1 MIKASLVPSVC
12 SWDGGG
18 RLAFSSKENIPEQVF
33 GTKIYCLGFTHGSC
47 CSYLLPKQRNSF
59 CSIGNTTN
67 SVYGGESSSGFSF
80 VLCPLPCN
88 RAKLRNGSVL
98 AIWIPG
104 TCERIQRSPFS
115 PHFHHIAFK
124 GPAHYSSFRTR
135 PFVTCEFPPLSYQ
148 GTDDGTG
155 IKMSLPCHGS
165 SAVPQCISSQEL
177 EAVFSKAIKKCGSAS
192 KQRGYRLVAKATNK
206 KPQLVIPDA
215 VRVEPGK
222 YSYDVENALNQLSA
236 LAPRASIARCMDSYR
251 NKLSMKDFSLIFREF
266 GQRGDWE
273 RALRLFKY
281 MQRQQWCK
289 PHEHIYTILI
299 GILGREG
306 LLDRCSE
313 IFEEMPSQNVEWNA
327 YSFTALINAY
337 GRNGQYEA
345 SLHLLARMKREKV
358 TPNLITYNTVINA
371 CAKGGM
377 DWEGLLGLFA
387 QMRHEGI
394 QPDIITYN
402 TLLGACSIRALDEE
416 AKMVFRTMN
425 EAGVVPDQA
434 TYSLLVETFG
444 NMQRLDAVSELLRE
458 MEVSGNV
465 PDTVAYNVLLEA
477 FAKGGDVAKAAG
489 VFKQMLQ
496 AACSPNVHTYSTLLE
511 CYGVHG
517 RFDEVRELF
526 TEMKASGTAPD
537 IVTYN
542 TLIQTFGKGGY
553 FKEVVSLF
561 DAMLDGTVDPN
572 IETYTGLLHAC
583 GMAGLHHEAGRV
595 YKHMS
600 SRGMKPDSYI
610 FNGLILAYGNAAL
623 YQEADVIFRSRTELG
638 CQISESTFNTL
649 IAVYAKGGLCKDVLA
664 TIEIMKEAGFS
675 LTVDTFKSCIEAFG
689 KAGYISAAKGAL
701 LDLQAAGHV
710 VNLEVH
716 ETLLNVYCT
725 AGLFDEA
732 KAQFLEIKE
741 LCSVPQVTSYILM
754 LSISARRSRWDDAH
768 RLLDEMQGNG
778 MPYLHVLV
786 AGLINGNFDE
796 ASNWSGIV
804 QPAFDSIKVNG
815 IEDNTMFFN
824 SLLDALWW
832 AGQRSRATRVLV
844 EGRRRGVFPESLSKS
859 STLWSLDVHRMSV
872 GAALTSVLSW
882 LQELQAVAKKPEDV
896 PKLFSITTRRT
907 GESQEAEAAVS
918 KLVFTTLE
926 GISVPFKFA
935 PWNQGRIISFK
946 QLLIPW
952 LHKCQSCLECVLT
965 VLLWGI
971 DLQRHSLIGKLPFH
985 HSWSKGQ
992 EKVNSSKQGEG
1003 SH

>member
-1 MIKASLVPSVC
+1 MKASVVSSVC
-12 SWDGGG
+12 SWDGGTG

-33 GTKIYCLGFTHGSC
+33 GANVYCMGFTHRSSC
-47 CSYLLPKQRNSF
+47 SPLPTKQKNFF
-59 CSIGNTTN
+59 CSRLGDRIEYANR
-67 SVYGGESSSGFSF
+67 VESPLSFSF
-80 VLCPLPCN
+80 VFCPLPPN
-88 RAKLRNGSVL
+88 STKSRKGSVV

-104 TCERIQRSPFS
+104 TIERIQRRPWT
-115 PHFHHIAFK
+115 PHYQHTAMK
-124 GPAHYSSFRTR
+124 GLTDYSSFRR
-135 PFVTCEFPPLSYQ
+135 QRSLRLLVTCKLPPSLHQ
-148 GTDDGTG
+148 AEHVGAC
-155 IKMSLPCHGS
+155 IKQSLPFRCF
-165 SAVPQCISSQEL
+165 AVPQCISSQEF
-177 EAVFSKAIKKCGSAS
+177 EAFCSKALKRCSSAS
-192 KQRGYRLVAKATNK
+192 RRRGHRLVARSLKKKA
-206 KPQLVIPDA
+206 QLVIPDA
-215 VRVEPGK
+215 IRVEPGK
-222 YSYDVENALNQLSA
+222 FSYDVENAINQLSA
-236 LAPRASIARCMDSYR
+236 LAPRASIARCMEGYR

-266 GQRGDWE
+266 GLRGDWE

-425 EAGVVPDQA
+425 EAGVVPDQV
-434 TYSLLVETFG
+434 TYQLLVETFG
-444 NMQRLDAVSELLRE
+444 NLQRLDAVSNLLRE

-477 FAKGGDVAKAAG
+477 FAKGGDVPKAAG

-496 AACSPNVHTYSTLLE
+496 AACTPNVHTYSTLLM

-526 TEMKASGTAPD
+526 KEMKESGTAPD
-537 IVTYN
+537 IITYN

-561 DAMLDGTVDPN
+561 DAMVDGTVDPN
-572 IETYTGLLHAC
+572 METYTGLLHAC
-583 GMAGLHHEAGRV
+583 GMAGLHQEAGRV
-595 YKHMS
+595 YEHMLR
-600 SRGMKPDSYI
+600 RGLKPDSDI
-610 FNGLILAYGNAAL
+610 FNGLIHAYGNAGL
-623 YQEADVIFRSRTELG
+623 YQEADVIFRSRLEFN
-638 CQISESTFNTL
+638 CEVNESTFNSL
-649 IAVYAKGGLCKDVLA
+649 IHVYAKGGLYKDVLA
-664 TIEIMKEAGFS
+664 TITSMQEAGCA

-689 KAGYISAAKGAL
+689 KAGFLSAAKGAL
-701 LDLQAAGHV
+701 LDLQSAGHP
-710 VNLEVH
+710 VNLQVH

-732 KAQFLEIKE
+732 KAQFFEIKE
-741 LCSVPQVTSYILM
+741 LCAVPEVTSYNLM
-754 LSISARRSRWDDAH
+754 LSISARRSRWDDFR
-768 RLLDEMQGNG
+768 RLLDEMQGKG
-778 MPYLHVLV
+778 MPNLHVLV
-786 AGLINGNFDE
+786 AGLMNGNFDE
-796 ASNWSGIV
+796 ASNWSGVI
-804 QPAFDSIKVNG
+804 QPAFDSIKVDG
-815 IEDNTMFFN
+815 IEENTMFLN
-824 SLLDALWW
+824 TLLDALWW
-832 AGQRSRATRVLV
+832 AGQRSRAFRVLE
-844 EGRRRGVFPESLSKS
+844 EGRRRGVFPELSNKS

-872 GAALTSVLSW
+872 GAALTSVVSW
-882 LQELQAVAKKPEDV
+882 LQELQVVAKTSEDL
-896 PKLFSITTRRT
+896 PKLFSVVTRRT
-907 GESQEAEAAVS
+907 GESQEAESAVA
-918 KLVFTTLE
+918 KLVFTTFE
-926 GISVPFKFA
+926 GLSAPFKFA
-935 PWNQGRIISFK
+935 PWNQGCIISFK
-946 QLLIPW
+946 ELLIPW
-952 LHKCQSCLECVLT
+952 LQKWSIPEEFNMDAVLPVST
-965 VLLWGI
+965 LPHPNNIGSS
-971 DLQRHSLIGKLPFH
+971 SL
-985 HSWSKGQ
+985 SRSKARR
-992 EKVNSSKQGEG
+992 SKQLTAL
-1003 SH
+1003 